1 MWPWKRR
8 AEALRSQLKEA
19 DQRRKDAE
27 KLITHSRKVTA
38 RLRAEV
44 QKNHFG
50 ELLQAAMGGRA

>member
-8 AEALRSQLKEA
+8 TEVLRQLKEA
-19 DQRRKDAE
+19 EQRQKDAE

-44 QKNHFG
+44 RKNHFG
-50 ELLQAAMGGRA
+50 EMLQAAMGGRA